1 MKTLIISIITLFIMT
16 NTTAQNYRKAKEA
29 NGLKVGQQAPDFS
42 ANDANGKTF
51 QLSEELKNGPVV
63 LIFYR
68 GQWCPICNKHL
79 GTVQKN
85 LEQITK
91 KGARVVAVS
100 PEKPELLETTAE
112 KTGAN
117 FTLLFD
123 EGYKI
128 ADAWDVTFRPGK
140 ATRLMYNTMLGANL
154 KEAHSDDSQRLP
166 IPATYVINTD
176 GKIVW
181 RHFDPDY
188 KKRSTIEDIVAALE
202 LLN

>member
-1 MKTLIISIITLFIMT
+1 MT
-16 NTTAQNYRKAKEA
+16 NITTQNYKKAKDA

-42 ANDANGKTF
+42 ASDANGKTF

-85 LEQITK
+85 LEQITQ
-91 KGARVVAVS
+91 KGAHVVAIS
-100 PEKPELLETTAE
+100 PEKPEFLEKTAE

-128 ADAWDVTFRPGK
+128 ADAWDVTFLPG
-140 ATRLMYNTMLGANL
+140 AVTRTLYNTMLSANL

-166 IPATYVINTD
+166 IPATYVIKPK
-176 GKIVW
+176 GKLCGAI
-181 RHFDPDY
+181 
-188 KKRSTIEDIVAALE
+188 STPIIK
-202 LLN
+202 